1 MGGSGSGNTSAR
13 DARPTTAERARL
25 DIRAWRRADLL
36 AGRGD
41 AGEWRE
47 WCPGGG
53 LRVQVVDLAPAPSP
67 GAPPALAL
75 RLART
80 RQPGGAAAVEV
91 HSWIDLAW
99 TPCQFGG
106 HRPWFVC
113 PGEAGGAPCG
123 RQAAILYDAGDG
135 FLCRRCVGLAYP
147 STRLDGRDRLLARS
161 RRLRGRLGGGQPL
174 AGLPRKPPRM
184 YWTTYDRLCRE
195 ILTAEAAYL
204 AGAERRGA
212 GLEARS
218 PRRRRRAR

>member
-123 RQAAILYDAGDG
+123 RQAAILYDAG
-135 FLCRRCVGLAYP
+135 GLP
-147 STRLDGRDRLLARS
+147 LPP
-161 RRLRGRLGGGQPL
+161 LRGARLPVD
-174 AGLPRKPPRM
+174 AP
-184 YWTTYDRLCRE
+184 
-195 ILTAEAAYL
+195 
-204 AGAERRGA
+204 
-212 GLEARS
+212 
-218 PRRRRRAR
+218 RRARPAAGAVTAPARAAGRGSAPGRPAA